1 MKKIPW
7 KRYPIEAV
15 AEDGTRLK
23 GVIHYW
29 EKDYSVELTEPLKGT
44 RYGGHLMY
52 HLPLYNVVDP
62 SRETTIEQV
71 GEFRYEYNIYHN
83 AIAILKELY
92 IQEKERK
99 ERGFF
104 HRFVGLLKKFYKGQK

>member
-7 KRYPIEAV
+7 ESYPIEAV
-15 AEDGTRLK
+15 AEDGARLK

-29 EKDYSVELTEPLKGT
+29 NKDYSVELTEPLKGT
-44 RYGGHLMY
+44 KYGGHLMY
-52 HLPLYNVVDP
+52 LLPLYFVVDP

-71 GEFRYEYNIYHN
+71 GEYRLEYNIYHR
-83 AIAILKELY
+83 AVAILKELY

-99 ERGFF
+99 ERSFF
-104 HRFVGLLKKFYKGQK
+104 HRFSGVLKKFFKGQK